1 LGDYTVRVIRR
12 QQQYRVVDLPLAD
25 NPVKY
30 TVEFACR
37 TMVQFGMIIVLLI
50 AGPAAILLLVYLT
63 IRLIPRQTK
72 SVDEIEETNW

>member
-1 LGDYTVRVIRR
+1 M
-12 QQQYRVVDLPLAD
+12 
-25 NPVKY
+25 KY